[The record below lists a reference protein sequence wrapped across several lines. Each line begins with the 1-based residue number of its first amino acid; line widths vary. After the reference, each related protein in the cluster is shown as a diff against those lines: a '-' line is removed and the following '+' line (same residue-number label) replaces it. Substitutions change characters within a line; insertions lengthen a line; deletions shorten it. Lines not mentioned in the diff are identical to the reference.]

1 MKELGRKN
9 LWYSLLLAAVMMLLL
24 IGYFIWML
32 PSLYVSYT
40 EEQNLEAIKI
50 QHQAFLDTGTYDQ
63 VRVKN
68 PTACMSVK
76 IPFEGAYI
84 EAASKMIA
92 VKIQAADAETE
103 ELLQDFCAFVQDMQS
118 ELAGKRFVDS
128 QMRDE
133 LARMK
138 KRAEHIFTKKV
149 QLPVQ
154 IETLYTR
161 TQEGMYDKE
170 SFSMHAGPDNG
181 IIIQSAVFD
190 QSNQYT
196 NYLAVAQVSDGMVFS
211 VLPVITPQMEEI
223 RPIVMQ
229 SVPML
234 CAVILIL
241 VLLFSQLYSN
251 GIVHPVYQ
259 KLQDLNQSLL
269 EENERQEMFLRATSH
284 QLKTP
289 VTAALLLLDGMI
301 GQIGKYKDYEK
312 YLPKVKEQ
320 LLSMRRIIEEIL
332 SLNKKLS
339 SCKKCQIHLYE
350 AVGALADSYRVA
362 AADKQLELTVE
373 GDKETYIWADE
384 AMFIKIIDN
393 LLSNAVAYTP
403 QGEKVLILIFGQ
415 AIVIRNEGVTIPQEL
430 LLHIFEPFVC
440 GEHQTSSHGLGLYI
454 AMYYAKLMYAQ
465 LQIQNEENGVE
476 AVLTFHSE

>member
-1 MKELGRKN
+1 
-9 LWYSLLLAAVMMLLL
+9 
-24 IGYFIWML
+24 
-32 PSLYVSYT
+32 
-40 EEQNLEAIKI
+40 
-50 QHQAFLDTGTYDQ
+50 
-63 VRVKN
+63 
-68 PTACMSVK
+68 
-76 IPFEGAYI
+76 
-84 EAASKMIA
+84 
-92 VKIQAADAETE
+92 
-103 ELLQDFCAFVQDMQS
+103 MQS
-118 ELAGKRFVDS
+118 ELSGKRSADP
-128 QMRDE
+128 QIRDE
-133 LARMK
+133 LVRMR
-138 KRAEHIFTKKV
+138 KRAEHIFAQKV

-154 IETLYTR
+154 IETIYTR

-170 SFSMHAGPDNG
+170 SVRMHAGPNDG

-190 QSNQYT
+190 RSNQYT

-234 CAVILIL
+234 CTVLLML

-312 YLPKVKEQ
+312 YLPEVKKQ
-320 LLSMRRIIEEIL
+320 LLSMRSIIEEIL
-332 SLNKKLS
+332 SLNKDRS
-339 SCKKCQIHLYE
+339 SKKCRIHLYE
-350 AVGALADSYRVA
+350 AVRALADSYLVA

-373 GDKETYIWADE
+373 GDKETYLWADE

-403 QGEKVLILIFGQ
+403 KQEKIEVLISETT
-415 AIVIRNEGVTIPQEL
+415 VTIRNEGVTIPQEIL
-430 LLHIFEPFVC
+430 PHIFEPFVC
-440 GEHQTSSHGLGLYI
+440 GEHQTASHGLGLYI
-454 AMYYAKLMYAQ
+454 AMYYAKMMYAQ
-465 LQIQNEENGVE
+465 LCIQNVENGVE
-476 AVLTFHSE
+476 AVVMFHSE